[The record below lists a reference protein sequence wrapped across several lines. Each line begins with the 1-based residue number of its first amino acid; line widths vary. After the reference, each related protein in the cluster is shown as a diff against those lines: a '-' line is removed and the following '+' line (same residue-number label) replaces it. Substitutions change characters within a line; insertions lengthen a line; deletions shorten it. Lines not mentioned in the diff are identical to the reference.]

1 MAIQQ
6 ELTEIGLTEKEAA
19 AYLTLLQFGTRAT
32 SYVAHKAGLNRGT
45 AYVALHSLLSKG
57 LVAKTSKRNVQYFT
71 ALEPKHLLDFL
82 QRREREI
89 RRHRERVRAFM
100 GQLLMLSGP
109 LTTKPRIEFFEGV
122 EAARTALENT
132 LTAEEKTLRAFLS
145 ISDIGE
151 FLGPDFFDEYTTRR
165 ARAGYELHAIRTLEK
180 DKQAMSRSRYARRL
194 VSSKKEKRIVRY
206 VSEELAF
213 PITMYMYDDKVT
225 IISSKEEEFA
235 LIIQSRELSEMQK
248 KLFLLI
254 WKSLDEDTFARG
266 FGISDQKTYVR
277 SRQSS

>member
-6 ELTEIGLTEKEAA
+6 ELTDIGLTEKEAA
-19 AYLTLLQFGTRAT
+19 AYLTLLRFGTRAT

-45 AYVALHSLLSKG
+45 AYVALHSLLGKG
-57 LVAKTSKRNVQYFT
+57 LVTKTSKRKVQYFT

-82 QRREREI
+82 KRREWEI
-89 RRHRERVRAFM
+89 RRHRQKVREFM
-100 GQLLMLSGP
+100 GQLIMLSGP
-109 LTTKPRIEFFEGV
+109 LATKPRIEFFEGV
-122 EAARTALENT
+122 EAARTALEDT
-132 LTAEEKTLRAFLS
+132 LSAKEKTLRAFLS

-151 FLGPDFFDEYTTRR
+151 FLGADFFDEYTTRR

-180 DKQAMSRSRYARRL
+180 DKEAMSRNRYATRL
-194 VSSKKEKRIVRY
+194 VSSQKEKRIVRY

-225 IISSKEEEFA
+225 LISSKEEEFA
-235 LIIQSRELSEMQK
+235 LIIQSHELSEMQK

-254 WKSLDEDTFARG
+254 WRSLEKNTPSLG
-266 FGISDQKTYVR
+266 KLHTR
-277 SRQSS
+277 SHPGT

>member
-1 MAIQQ
+1 MMSA
-6 ELTEIGLTEKEAA
+6 
-19 AYLTLLQFGTRAT
+19 
-32 SYVAHKAGLNRGT
+32 
-45 AYVALHSLLSKG
+45 
-57 LVAKTSKRNVQYFT
+57 
-71 ALEPKHLLDFL
+71 
-82 QRREREI
+82 
-89 RRHRERVRAFM
+89 
-100 GQLLMLSGP
+100 P
-109 LTTKPRIEFFEGV
+109 LTAKPRIEFFEGI
-122 EAARTALENT
+122 EAARTALDDT
-132 LTAEEKTLRAFLS
+132 LIAKEKTLRAFLS

-180 DKQAMSRSRYARRL
+180 DKEAMSKSRYAQRL

-254 WKSLDEDTFARG
+254 WKSLEKAPPSRVRDKSSR
-266 FGISDQKTYVR
+266 KTCAESR
-277 SRQSS
+277 SSS